1 MFSTVLSAALKGMHA
16 EFVHVEADTSNG
28 LPMFQMVGYLSS
40 EVKEAKERVRTAI
53 KNAGIVL
60 QPKKT
65 VVNLSPANVRK
76 KGAAFD
82 LPIAAAILVSQ
93 GLVKRDRLEGTVI
106 IGELGLNGEVKGVPG
121 VLPIVLDAVK
131 SGYHTCIVPASNA
144 GEGALVKGI
153 KVVSV
158 ESLKEVCAYLNSG
171 MTVVRTEESK
181 GGFSDLGEEKYGLDY
196 SDVYGQESVKRA
208 AEVSV
213 AGGHNLLLIGPP
225 GSGKTMIG
233 KRIPTIFPPL
243 SAEESI
249 EITAVY
255 SVMGLLKDQEP
266 LIRKRPFREVHHTT
280 TRCALVGG
288 GMTPVPGEMSLAHG
302 GVLFLDELA
311 EFQKPVLE
319 AMRQP
324 MEENI
329 VRIARRQDSY
339 VFPAN
344 CMIVAAMNPCP
355 CGNYPDYNR
364 CICTEGQIR
373 SYLSRISQP
382 FMDRMDLCT
391 EAPRVEYANLKS
403 GQKAEDSKTIRERV
417 CYAREIQEYRYRK
430 EQFRTNA
437 KLGVKDLEKY
447 CSLGAKEDKLMKEA
461 FAKYHLTARTYHKI
475 LKTAR
480 TIADLEGTERLKEEH
495 LREAIGYRTMDQKY
509 WGR

>member
-1 MFSTVLSAALKGMHA
+1 MCFVLFSTVLSAALKGMHA

-28 LPMFQMVGYLSS
+28 LPVFQMVGYLSS

-213 AGGHNLLLIGPP
+213 AGGHNLLQ
-225 GSGKTMIG
+225 KWTMKKG
-233 KRIPTIFPPL
+233 CR
-243 SAEESI
+243 
-249 EITAVY
+249 
-255 SVMGLLKDQEP
+255 
-266 LIRKRPFREVHHTT
+266 
-280 TRCALVGG
+280 
-288 GMTPVPGEMSLAHG
+288 
-302 GVLFLDELA
+302 
-311 EFQKPVLE
+311 
-319 AMRQP
+319 
-324 MEENI
+324 
-329 VRIARRQDSY
+329 
-339 VFPAN
+339 
-344 CMIVAAMNPCP
+344 
-355 CGNYPDYNR
+355 
-364 CICTEGQIR
+364 
-373 SYLSRISQP
+373 
-382 FMDRMDLCT
+382 LC
-391 EAPRVEYANLKS
+391 R
-403 GQKAEDSKTIRERV
+403 
-417 CYAREIQEYRYRK
+417 
-430 EQFRTNA
+430 
-437 KLGVKDLEKY
+437 
-447 CSLGAKEDKLMKEA
+447 
-461 FAKYHLTARTYHKI
+461 
-475 LKTAR
+475 
-480 TIADLEGTERLKEEH
+480 
-495 LREAIGYRTMDQKY
+495 
-509 WGR
+509 

>member
-1 MFSTVLSAALKGMHA
+1 MFGTVLSAALKGLHV

-53 KNAGIVL
+53 KNTGIAL
-60 QPKKT
+60 PPKKT

-76 KGAAFD
+76 RGAAFD
-82 LPIAAAILVSQ
+82 LPIAAAILASQ
-93 GLVKRDRLEGTVI
+93 GLLNYDRLKDTVM
-106 IGELGLNGEVKGVPG
+106 IGELGLDGEVKGVPG
-121 VLPIVLDAVK
+121 VLPIVLEASK
-131 SGYHTCIVPASNA
+131 SGCGTCIVPACNA
-144 GEGALVKGI
+144 REGNLVSGI

-158 ESLKEVCAYLNSG
+158 NSLREVCDYLNHG
-171 MTVVRTEESK
+171 QMIQRETKDQEEMHS
-181 GGFSDLGEEKYGLDY
+181 EEYEMDY
-196 SDVYGQESVKRA
+196 SEVYGQESVKRA
-208 AEVSV
+208 AEVAV

-243 SAEESI
+243 SVEESM

-255 SVMGLLKDQEP
+255 SIMGLVEDHRP
-266 LIRKRPFREVHHTT
+266 LVRNRPFREVHHTA
-280 TRCALVGG
+280 TRCALIGG
-288 GMTPVPGEMSLAHG
+288 GMTPVPGEMSLADG

-324 MEENI
+324 MEEKA
-329 VRIARRQDSY
+329 VRITRRQETY
-339 VFPAN
+339 VFPAD

-364 CICTEGQIR
+364 CMCTGSQIR
-373 SYLSRISQP
+373 QYLSGISQP
-382 FMDRMDLCT
+382 FMDRMDLCA
-391 EAPRVEYANLKS
+391 EAPKVEYEKLRS
-403 GQKAEDSKTIRERV
+403 GREAEESRAIRERV
-417 CYAREIQEYRYRK
+417 CAARELQKHRYR
-430 EQFRTNA
+430 EEDFCVNA
-437 KLGVKDLEKY
+437 HLGVKDLEKY
-447 CSLGAKEDKLMKEA
+447 CILGKEEDDLMQKA
-461 FAKYHLTARTYHKI
+461 FVQYHLTARTYHKI

-480 TIADLEGTERLKEEH
+480 TIADLAAQEKIRTEH
-495 LREAIGYRTMDQKY
+495 LREALSYRAMDQKY